1 MRYDDN
7 RYIDSTR
14 VENQKFAFE
23 GRTAIPSFCRIDAGR
38 NYGNFILDEGTIK
51 VNLYT
56 HVPTGTKLNEA
67 FNKTI
72 ATVDSIR
79 KKGFAHLAELKKE
92 KPNAED
98 WQPVWAEYYE
108 QKIRPSLLGYLKQQI
123 ISNKDNGVGEYAFR
137 NYSMACNTDEMDA
150 LQTEIGNWLNSLKTV
165 QAIKARF
172 EALKSTA
179 VGKPFVD
186 IAGENTEGKE
196 TRLSDF
202 VGKGNYVLV
211 DMWASWCAPCREE
224 IPNLAEIYNTYKDK
238 GLVILGIAT
247 WDKKDRIIKAIEDLN
262 MTWPQLLDTRQK
274 VMELYGVNG
283 IPHIILFAPDG
294 TIVARNL
301 RGDEMKQ
308 KVAEIMKDK

>member
-1 MRYDDN
+1 MQHTVCHVHWFRA
-7 RYIDSTR
+7 
-14 VENQKFAFE
+14 V
-23 GRTAIPSFCRIDAGR
+23 IDARAFYARPRPFPITGR
-38 NYGNFILDEGTIK
+38 L
-51 VNLYT
+51 
-56 HVPTGTKLNEA
+56 
-67 FNKTI
+67 
-72 ATVDSIR
+72 
-79 KKGFAHLAELKKE
+79 
-92 KPNAED
+92 
-98 WQPVWAEYYE
+98 PV
-108 QKIRPSLLGYLKQQI
+108 I
-123 ISNKDNGVGEYAFR
+123 I
-137 NYSMACNTDEMDA
+137 
-150 LQTEIGNWLNSLKTV
+150 I
-165 QAIKARF
+165 
-172 EALKSTA
+172 
-179 VGKPFVD
+179 D

>member
-1 MRYDDN
+1 MKDFLP
-7 RYIDSTR
+7 I
-14 VENQKFAFE
+14 
-23 GRTAIPSFCRIDAGR
+23 CR
-38 NYGNFILDEGTIK
+38 
-51 VNLYT
+51 
-56 HVPTGTKLNEA
+56 
-67 FNKTI
+67 
-72 ATVDSIR
+72 
-79 KKGFAHLAELKKE
+79 
-92 KPNAED
+92 ED
-98 WQPVWAEYYE
+98 
-108 QKIRPSLLGYLKQQI
+108 
-123 ISNKDNGVGEYAFR
+123 
-137 NYSMACNTDEMDA
+137 MDKRGWT
-150 LQTEIGNWLNSLKTV
+150 QC
-165 QAIKARF
+165 
-172 EALKSTA
+172 
-179 VGKPFVD
+179 
-186 IAGENTEGKE
+186 
-196 TRLSDF
+196 DF

-247 WDKKDRIIKAIEDLN
+247 WDKKDKIIKAIEDLN